1 MGRKGSSELIE
12 FLIALFVGLLAV
24 LGATLC
30 IGFLLVEPL
39 RNPPGQTEP
48 IIEISKYAEFMLS
61 ASLSLSLF
69 FPRTCTI
76 KFSPTITTAPTDEG
90 KFIRLSN
97 PKIEKNYAYLYTLL
111 SGMAVT

>member
-1 MGRKGSSELIE
+1 MGRRGSSELIE

-48 IIEISKYAEFMLS
+48 IIEISKYADL
-61 ASLSLSLF
+61 
-69 FPRTCTI
+69 
-76 KFSPTITTAPTDEG
+76 
-90 KFIRLSN
+90 
-97 PKIEKNYAYLYTLL
+97 
-111 SGMAVT
+111 